1 MRTETFAARDRL
13 RLGCTVSLVYQ
24 TTAEQMRRVLA
35 EIESA
40 LRAHPKI
47 VADGVSVCFEKMTA
61 SSLDIDVGA
70 YFATTD
76 WNEFQVIRQA
86 MLLQFMQI
94 VESAGTAFAFPTRT
108 VQLLPTPDQPQRSRS

>member
-1 MRTETFAARDRL
+1 
-13 RLGCTVSLVYQ
+13 
-24 TTAEQMRRVLA
+24 
-35 EIESA
+35 
-40 LRAHPKI
+40 
-47 VADGVSVCFEKMTA
+47 MTP

-76 WNEFQVIRQA
+76 WNEFQGIRQA

-108 VQLLPTPDQPQRSRS
+108 VQLLPTGRPAAATAVLAPQIRVRRRRRYAVLSGERGGGPGVQMNGALPSRQLAK